1 MYAGG
6 MRVALAGTGTSGSGC
21 MAHVHEVSS
30 QSARADIRTGQSEKC
45 KAGEV
50 HAQGE
55 HRWLSEIADP
65 VPYLLVFAGKD
76 VSSYECDRGCSFY
89 QLHHI
94 NAPSGS
100 IGY

>member
-89 QLHHI
+89 QLHHK
-94 NAPSGS
+94 
-100 IGY
+100 